1 MPPHSVRDPMIETLH
16 HSTSMSLDGED
27 ENDYGDNDD
36 HDDDDDEHI
45 HPQNNDDTLTN
56 HFSDSSM
63 DSDTIREQRR
73 RCYEVCQTDEEL
85 FAQHNTNIQSIF
97 DNRHHEIQFDQNE
110 IQCSAGGGGGG
121 DGDDDPS
128 VGGGSS
134 LGGYSNMSYNDNSTQ
149 GSVRTREELRL
160 SLIARRRRLAQLEN
174 ALDGE
179 GSLDLS
185 LKLNRSEKDG
195 DNSLM
200 SSVSLNE
207 SITDSLIARIMGK
220 KKKSK
225 KKKIQ
230 EAADAAAEKGK
241 KSKDNKS
248 SSKTKDRAT
257 KVDEGRGGGNKDK
270 SGQKK
275 NSKEKKKKSKHS
287 KRHKDKEKSHK
298 SKKSEKKHE
307 DDKKSRRRSSRRQSS
322 SSSSEEEDDSSSSDS
337 ETDNDEEY
345 YTKRRSS
352 QQSSAQQQQRRAG
365 SNNILD
371 KSRTKQMMT
380 MGGRTIQ
387 KLKQMAPTSTSTSG
401 GGISQQH
408 PPTTTTSTD
417 RQQQNHHG
425 SSSNGV
431 VYFAC
436 NEATGMCAFHPDV
449 QLRKKSMFGGWND
462 VLKQCPKCM
471 SESYSRA
478 GGGGGVNHQSTTGR
492 RQLSGGGARQSIDWQ
507 RSGGVNNK
515 NTSSDAVRFRHT
527 HPTTMSDDRMRQQT
541 SSTDQ
546 RSGMMYRGQVHPH
559 QSSSHR
565 TPSDARQMPSSQLYP
580 TSYRGGGD
588 RGGDSSKYPGAGGA
602 ASKSNPRNAAL
613 PVSAPRQHQ
622 HSSSAN
628 QFYSSLHFQKTQ
640 EVVADKTSTS
650 RRQSYP
656 DVAYQDSS
664 TNANHHLP
672 QHYQHPT
679 KPPQHKNP
687 SNGRRAHFG
696 ADPSPSSRPTSSNVM
711 SSKGPKRVSIGE
723 IEDNPIPRQD
733 EYDTSHHHAMYT
745 YGDEGRRRDMIE
757 DTNEEV
763 AFHRISNLKPGY
775 PAFIK
780 RSTGQWTYA
789 KVKHVNSDMMVFH
802 VDANGSSKAYSVK
815 HWTSHI
821 RTLRV
826 ANHDGG
832 W

>member
-16 HSTSMSLDGED
+16 HCTSMSLDDGD
-27 ENDYGDNDD
+27 ENEYGNND
-36 HDDDDDEHI
+36 HDDEHI
-45 HPQNNDDTLTN
+45 HPQNDDTYYN
-56 HFSDSSM
+56 NNNNRSSDSSM

-73 RCYEVCQTDEEL
+73 RCYDACQTDEEL

-97 DNRHHEIQFDQNE
+97 DNRHHEIQFDQND
-110 IQCSAGGGGGG
+110 IQCG
-121 DGDDDPS
+121 DGGDDDPS

-185 LKLNRSEKDG
+185 LKLNSSEKDG

-220 KKKSK
+220 KKMK

-230 EAADAAAEKGK
+230 EAAAEKGK
-241 KSKDNKS
+241 KSKDGKS

-298 SKKSEKKHE
+298 SKKPEKKHD

-322 SSSSEEEDDSSSSDS
+322 SSSSSEDASSSSDS
-337 ETDNDEEY
+337 ETDNNQEY
-345 YTKRRSS
+345 YTKHRSS

-365 SNNILD
+365 SNNIVD
-371 KSRTKQMMT
+371 KSRTKQMIT

-387 KLKQMAPTSTSTSG
+387 KLKQMAPTSTSG
-401 GGISQQH
+401 GVSQHH
-408 PPTTTTSTD
+408 PPTTTSTD
-417 RQQQNHHG
+417 RQQQNHHS

-462 VLKQCPKCM
+462 VLRQCPKCM
-471 SESYSRA
+471 SESYNRA

-492 RQLSGGGARQSIDWQ
+492 RQLSGGGTRPSSDWQ

-515 NTSSDAVRFRHT
+515 NISSDAVRFRHT
-527 HPTTMSDDRMRQQT
+527 YPPTMGDGGMRQQP

-565 TPSDARQMPSSQLYP
+565 ALPSSQPHP

-602 ASKSNPRNAAL
+602 ASKLNPRNATLPGSAL
-613 PVSAPRQHQ
+613 RQQQ
-622 HSSSAN
+622 HPSGAN

-640 EVVADKTSTS
+640 DAVVEKTSTS

-656 DVAYQDSS
+656 DTAYQDS

-696 ADPSPSSRPTSSNVM
+696 ADPTPSSRSTSCNAM
-711 SSKGPKRVSIGE
+711 SSKGPKRVSICE
-723 IEDNPIPRQD
+723 IEDNPVPRQD

-789 KVKHVNSDMMVFH
+789 KVKHVNSDMIVFH
-802 VDANGSSKAYSVK
+802 VDANGSSKAYNVK